1 MKAKLAEDI
10 TPVTDFRMKAAELIQ
25 KIKKTRRPLILTQRG
40 RSAAVVED
48 IREYENRLERL
59 ELLDAIV
66 RGLQA
71 VEKGDLISHKD
82 AMRRLDELLND

>member
-10 TPVTDFRMKAAELIQ
+10 TPVTDFRAKAAELIQ

-82 AMRRLDELLND
+82 AMRRLDELLNA

>member
-10 TPVTDFRMKAAELIQ
+10 TPVTDFRTKAAELIQ

-71 VEKGDLISHKD
+71 VEKGDVISHKD
-82 AMRRLDELLND
+82 AMRRLDELLNA

>member
-10 TPVTDFRMKAAELIQ
+10 TPATDFRTKAAELIQ
-25 KIKKTRRPLILTQRG
+25 KSKQTRRPLILTQRG

-82 AMRRLDELLND
+82 TMRRLDELLNG

>member
-10 TPVTDFRMKAAELIQ
+10 TPVTDFRTKAAEFIQ
-25 KIKKTRRPLILTQRG
+25 KIKKTRRPIILTQRG

-48 IREYENRLERL
+48 VKEYENRLERM
-59 ELLDAIV
+59 ELLEAIV

-71 VEKGDLISHKD
+71 AERGDLVSHKE
-82 AMRRLDELLND
+82 AMRSMDKLLDA